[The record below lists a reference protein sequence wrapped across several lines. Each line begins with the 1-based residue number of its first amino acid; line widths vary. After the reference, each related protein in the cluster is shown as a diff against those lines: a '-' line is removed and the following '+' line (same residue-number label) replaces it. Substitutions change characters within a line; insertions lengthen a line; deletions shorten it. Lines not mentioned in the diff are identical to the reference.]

1 MIISSYLLL
10 PLSPSSIPFSFLSVF
25 HVFSPSFYI
34 LILILLSSSKLCHDD
49 CLIGIFFDRSESF
62 FLLSPHFPSC
72 LLFKERENRLSRA
85 RSMSLPLAISFW
97 RFHSRSVYSSVS
109 KGMTCQRSLFYIIIK
124 MGFHT
129 CWKDGNIFFCR
140 KRPLHI
146 VHFVLWDRNWKVP
159 RWISTMTTNYYL
171 LSK

>member
-1 MIISSYLLL
+1 MVPDCTFFTGCAHFHSKHAMIISSYLLL

-72 LLFKERENRLSRA
+72 LFKERGNRLSRA
-85 RSMSLPLAISFW
+85 RSVSLPLAISFR

-109 KGMTCQRSLFYIIIK
+109 KGMTCQRSLLFIIIK

-129 CWKDGNIFFCR
+129 R
-140 KRPLHI
+140 
-146 VHFVLWDRNWKVP
+146 
-159 RWISTMTTNYYL
+159 
-171 LSK
+171 